1 MEKKRKGWH
10 GVSREPSPAS
20 DIIYSGIIG
29 IGISLMF
36 MLSIEGFPRTVTP
49 FIAYTILGLVAG
61 LFISSSYIVTKRL
74 LSGCRAYNER
84 LLLRIIHSYL
94 VCTLAFFLVA
104 LVMTIFPWSVF
115 PSLKTAFFSSMGVG
129 IISAMI
135 CFYFEYLAIKDER
148 LRLEEKNKEL
158 AVIEERNRIARELHD
173 SVSQSLFGIS
183 LNLNTLELILQNQP
197 EQAGALIRQVKEM
210 VEEAQREMR
219 LMIYGLQPAVLREK
233 GFFEALETLCELFGS
248 RYQLEV
254 ISLLEG
260 DETKIDHKTQLALY
274 RVIQEA
280 LHNIVKHAR
289 ATKAKVS
296 LTIQEGEA
304 VARIEDNG
312 QGFDERQTKGS
323 GLGLAGMKERIAALE
338 GDFHLSA
345 APGEGTT
352 ITVRVPLSPLPGSS

>member
-115 PSLKTAFFSSMGVG
+115 PSLKTAFYSSMGVG

-233 GFFEALETLCELFGS
+233 GSSKPRKPQNSFGS

-254 ISLLEG
+254 ISAGG
-260 DETKIDHKTQLALY
+260 DERRSTTRRSWLY
-274 RVIQEA
+274 TGHPGGTAQHR
-280 LHNIVKHAR
+280 KHAR
-289 ATKAKVS
+289 ATRPRFPSPSKRRS
-296 LTIQEGEA
+296 SGQD
-304 VARIEDNG
+304 EDNG
-312 QGFDERQTKGS
+312 HGLTSVRPKVPALASQG
-323 GLGLAGMKERIAALE
+323 
-338 GDFHLSA
+338 
-345 APGEGTT
+345 
-352 ITVRVPLSPLPGSS
+352 

>member
-1 MEKKRKGWH
+1 MEKELR
-10 GVSREPSPAS
+10 SS
-20 DIIYSGIIG
+20 IYSGIIG

-36 MLSIEGFPRTVTP
+36 MLSIEGFPQTVAP

-61 LFISSSYIVTKRL
+61 LFISFSYITTKRL
-74 LSGCRAYNER
+74 FSRFRAYNEH
-84 LLLRIIHSYL
+84 LFLRIIHSYL

-104 LVMTIFPWSVF
+104 LVMTLLPWSVF
-115 PSLKTAFFSSMGVG
+115 PSLKTAFYSSMGVG

-148 LRLEEKNKEL
+148 LRLEERNKEL
-158 AVIEERNRIARELHD
+158 AVVEERNRIARELHD

-183 LNLNTLELILQNQP
+183 LNLNTLELILQSQP
-197 EQAGALIRQVKEM
+197 EEAKALIGQVKEM

-219 LMIYGLQPAVLREK
+219 LMIYGLQPTVLREK
-233 GFFEALETLCELFGS
+233 GFFEALETLCELFGA

-254 ISLLEG
+254 TSLLEG
-260 DETKIDHKTQLALY
+260 DETRIDHKTQLALY

-296 LTIQEGEA
+296 LTIQEREA

-312 QGFDERQTKGS
+312 QGFNGRQAKSS
-323 GLGLAGMKERIAALE
+323 GLGLAGMKERIAALQ
-338 GDFHLSA
+338 GDFHLA
-345 APGEGTT
+345 PAPGKGTT
-352 ITVRVPLSPLPGSS
+352 ITVRIPLFPPPGSSSSSFRP

>member
-1 MEKKRKGWH
+1 
-10 GVSREPSPAS
+10 
-20 DIIYSGIIG
+20 
-29 IGISLMF
+29 
-36 MLSIEGFPRTVTP
+36 
-49 FIAYTILGLVAG
+49 
-61 LFISSSYIVTKRL
+61 
-74 LSGCRAYNER
+74 
-84 LLLRIIHSYL
+84 
-94 VCTLAFFLVA
+94 
-104 LVMTIFPWSVF
+104 
-115 PSLKTAFFSSMGVG
+115 
-129 IISAMI
+129 MI